1 MRKNERQG
9 FENLRRLIKVER
21 RGSCG
26 DKTYEETAYYIS
38 SLTESAQVFAK
49 IIRGHWKIENQLHWV
64 KDVIF
69 EEDKSEISDFQAA
82 SNWSILTTIGLNL
95 WFFGFCYAM
104 DGGYKGWNPYIER
117 HLAIFVNYF

>member
-1 MRKNERQG
+1 VRKNERQG
-9 FENLRRLIKVER
+9 FENLRRIIKVER
-21 RGSCG
+21 RGSRG

>member
-1 MRKNERQG
+1 MKNPSS
-9 FENLRRLIKVER
+9 K
-21 RGSCG
+21 

-69 EEDKSEISDFQAA
+69 EAPCNEAQRSDNRSCGCKRLQKPT
-82 SNWSILTTIGLNL
+82 L
-95 WFFGFCYAM
+95 
-104 DGGYKGWNPYIER
+104 
-117 HLAIFVNYF
+117 LAL